1 MVENYPLYSTPISLK
16 QKKTYHVNLLTY
28 VAYTR
33 PFFHDTNLNLLQGT
47 KKHPKLCLSQ
57 MGRNHGP

>member
-1 MVENYPLYSTPISLK
+1 MVENYPLYSTLIS
-16 QKKTYHVNLLTY
+16 VNLLTY